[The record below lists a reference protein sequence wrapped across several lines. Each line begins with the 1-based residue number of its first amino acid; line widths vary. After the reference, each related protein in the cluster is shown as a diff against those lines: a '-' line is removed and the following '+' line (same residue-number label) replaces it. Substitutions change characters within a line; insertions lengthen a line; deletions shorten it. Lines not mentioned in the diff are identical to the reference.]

1 MSGPLARRPRRLLRR
16 SLAAIGLLLV
26 VGLVFVVWKILPT
39 ATGYAAR
46 TACSAVLVAG
56 REPGPVAA
64 EDLAKQWYTSFTVDR
79 AAQRVTATVLGL
91 APRVAVYR
99 PGLGCVLAIDAD
111 PAALQTEG
119 FEPAQALFDP
129 CVEQFVVFHPLGK
142 ELQTQPEFTAP
153 RPVLVKLLVE

>member
-56 REPGPVAA
+56 REPGSVAA
-64 EDLAKQWYTSFTVDR
+64 EDLAKQWYTSITVDR
-79 AAQRVTATVLGL
+79 AAQRDIGL
-91 APRVAVYR
+91 QRDR
-99 PGLGCVLAIDAD
+99 
-111 PAALQTEG
+111 AA
-119 FEPAQALFDP
+119 
-129 CVEQFVVFHPLGK
+129 
-142 ELQTQPEFTAP
+142 EL
-153 RPVLVKLLVE
+153 